1 MNGGQVYHSEANY
14 NATMNASASRYKLLT
29 GVLAIALTASLGGLS
44 LITPS
49 NAAVPQP
56 SYELITHVP
65 VPTLP
70 ASASIKISSVTNPTL
85 VIAKSRLV
93 ALDNYGWWGITKVP
107 AGAGSLCFL
116 ATGFTQSASCADPVI
131 SHEVWLSA
139 EGVPSL
145 TRIQAAKNIKVH
157 LATTNK
163 TSRFAVVT
171 IDGVSTSQPFVKV
184 GSTDFVATIPV
195 PATTTKYQIKTQYT
209 KSKKLYDDFIG
220 VDGDASKL
228 SEIYLNNGM
237 DTIYSSVAARS
248 NLVLIHYHRDDKIYK
263 SWGIHVW
270 YSNSSG
276 GAFVPTNW
284 AKAQSPLSST
294 PDSWGVTFSIP
305 LASFTSKLPYLIHK
319 GELKDPAI
327 GDQFVNLDTMG
338 NEIWI
343 ESGKVDIDGNLLIAR
358 PQQRGTE
365 NIADELTTEQAM
377 ALAGDSSRSSLAS
390 DSIYF
395 VMTDRYKNG
404 NSANDTG
411 GLDSTN
417 RNETGYSPT
426 DISWSHGGDL
436 AGLSDGCNR
445 NDGTGEGLPRIK
457 SMGFGAV
464 WITPPFKQNFVQGQ
478 SASYHGYWINDF
490 TTIDPHWGTNTE
502 FRSFVDCAHR
512 LGMKVIVDIVMNH
525 TGDVISY
532 RDGSY
537 GFHNSPNTSA
547 YVPSWGTNIKAP
559 AWLNNLSN
567 YHNQGTVGDWGNQAQ
582 YQNGDFYGLD
592 DIKTENDIVVQG
604 FADVY
609 SKWVNDFGVDGFR
622 IDTAKHVDNAYF
634 AKWWPKM
641 LDQTSTSMLNK
652 SQKLFAYGEY
662 YDSNT
667 GNLSTYMR
675 KYGLPSVLDFAFQNK
690 ALAYASGGSSSN
702 LNEVLLNDNSFITKT
717 KSSYDLVTFLGN
729 HDMGRA
735 AWLLNQ
741 TGTTRAQSLLLAHD
755 MMFLTRGIPSVYYG
769 DEVGVVGTGGDKGA
783 RQDLFPTQVSQW
795 KTEERV
801 WVSPI
806 GSASSLTVVTP
817 LTTRITQLNA
827 LRKQY
832 PALATGSE
840 TTRVVDSNVL
850 AFSRF
855 DKADRR
861 EFVVA
866 FNSGTTT
873 KTIKIPT
880 ATASS
885 SWQALLTGSTLNSTV
900 TGELSVSVPARSTI
914 IYRANSQLPLAND
927 SVSVTMAAQVD
938 SASQTVVLSSGVD
951 NLDLGTVTFV
961 MKNVNGPWTAIGTD
975 DSRSFGMTWDYQ
987 PLVGAGT
994 PSGSKL
1000 SFAAIYKSSSGAVS
1014 VSGIK
1019 LVVIP

>member
-1 MNGGQVYHSEANY
+1 
-14 NATMNASASRYKLLT
+14 MNASASRYKLLI

-49 NAAVPQP
+49 NAAVTQP

-65 VPTLP
+65 SPTLP
-70 ASASIKISSVTNPTL
+70 ASASIKISSVNSPTS
-85 VIAKSRLV
+85 VIGTSRLV

-116 ATGFTQSASCADPVI
+116 ATGLTQSATCVNPVI
-131 SHEVWLSA
+131 SHEVWLDA
-139 EGVPSL
+139 DGVPSF

-163 TSRFAVVT
+163 TARFAVLT
-171 IDGVSTSQPFVKV
+171 IDGVATSQLFVKV

-195 PATTTKYQIKTQYT
+195 PVNTTKYQIKTQYT
-209 KSKKLYDDFIG
+209 KSKKLYDDFAG

-237 DTIYSSVAARS
+237 NTIYASVAARS

-263 SWGIHVW
+263 SWGIHAW
-270 YSNSSG
+270 YNNSFG
-276 GAFVPTNW
+276 GAMTPTTW
-284 AKAQSPLSST
+284 IKAKSPLSST
-294 PDSWGVTFSIP
+294 PDSWGVTFSVP
-305 LASFTSKLPYLIHK
+305 LASFSSKLPYIIHK

-327 GDQFVNLDTMG
+327 GDQFVNLDSMG

-343 ESGKVDIDGNLLIAR
+343 ESGKVDVDGNLLIAR
-358 PQQRGTE
+358 PQQPGTE
-365 NIADELTTEQAM
+365 NIADELTTEQAT

-417 RNETGYSPT
+417 RNATGYAPT

-457 SMGFGAV
+457 NMGFGAV
-464 WITPPFKQNFVQGQ
+464 WITPPFKQSFVQGQ

-502 FRSFVDCAHR
+502 FKSFVDCAHR

-525 TGDVISY
+525 TGDVVSY

-537 GFHNSPNTSA
+537 SFHNSPNTSA
-547 YVPSWGTNIKAP
+547 YVPSWGTNIKSP
-559 AWLNNLSN
+559 AWLNDLSN
-567 YHNQGTVGDWGNQAQ
+567 YHNQGSVGDWGNQAQ

-592 DIKTENDIVVQG
+592 DIKTENDVVVQG

-634 AKWWPKM
+634 ARWWPKM

-702 LNEVLLNDNSFITKT
+702 LNEVLTNDNSFITKT
-717 KSSYDLVTFLGN
+717 KSSYDLVNFLGN

-741 TGTTRAQSLLLAHD
+741 TGATRAQSLLLAHD

-801 WVSPI
+801 WGSPI

-827 LRKQY
+827 LRKTY

-850 AFSRF
+850 AISRF
-855 DKADRR
+855 DKTDRR

-866 FNSGTTT
+866 FNSGNTA

-885 SWQALLTGSTLNSTV
+885 SWQSLLTGSTLNSMV

-914 IYRANSQLPLAND
+914 IYRANNQLPLAND
-927 SVSVTMAAQVD
+927 SVSVTMAAQLD
-938 SASQTVVLSSGVD
+938 SASKTVVLSSGVD

-961 MKNVNGPWTAIGTD
+961 MKNGNGPWTAIGTD